1 MKRKRLYSLAAA
13 LLALTLLLT
22 ACGGGSQESVERA
35 APNTAADAVTVSSTE
50 ELLEAIAPG
59 ASISIAPGY
68 YNMSDY
74 IEELWATEGYDWN
87 ASHDY
92 VQLDECFDGVEIVV
106 QNVDGLSISGGTED
120 VTETELVVN
129 PRYADVLKFQNCEN
143 VKLSTLTLGHTETGE
158 CAGSVVML
166 SACENVELRNV
177 DLYGCGVIALECEA
191 GTGNV
196 SVYDSALRDCSFGP
210 LSIDSG
216 TGKFEFYDCALTGSA
231 GGGYYGPGRATVSFY
246 RCVFGE
252 PETNYWA
259 FLDDVYTEDCTWNE
273 ITEYPDYG
281 YQDYEGEDIVFE
293 LDIDG
298 LREIPFDESTYG
310 ESVWLGYR
318 MTDAAGEEDVAPP
331 SGELSNAYLYLR
343 EDGTGVLNAYYADRN
358 IPFLW
363 EREEDGDGLSLWTRE
378 SVFSLELYKPENEE
392 SYPVAWVALRM
403 PEGVVWMY

>member
-1 MKRKRLYSLAAA
+1 MA
-13 LLALTLLLT
+13 ALTLLLT
-22 ACGGGSQESVERA
+22 ACNGGSQESVERA
-35 APNTAADAVTVSSTE
+35 APNANSSVVTINSTE

-59 ASISIAPGY
+59 ASISVAPGY

-74 IEELWATEGYDWN
+74 IEELWMTEGDDWN
-87 ASHDY
+87 ARHDY
-92 VQLDECFDGVEIVV
+92 VQLSDCYDGVEIVI
-106 QNVDGLSISGGTED
+106 QNVDGLSITGGSED
-120 VTETELVVN
+120 VTEVELVVN

-143 VKLSTLTLGHTETGE
+143 IKLSTLTLGHTETGE
-158 CAGSVVML
+158 CAGSVVLL

-191 GTGNV
+191 GTGDV

-216 TGKFEFYDCALTGSA
+216 TGKFDFYDCALTGSE
-231 GGGYYGPGRATVSFY
+231 GGGYYGAGRAEVSFY

-252 PETNYWA
+252 RETDYWA
-259 FLDDVYTEDCTWNE
+259 FRDDVHTEDCTWDE
-273 ITEYPDYG
+273 TTEYPEYE
-281 YQDYEGEDIVFE
+281 YDYEGYDGEDIVFE
-293 LDIDG
+293 LDING
-298 LREIPFDESTYG
+298 LNKISFDESMYRK
-310 ESVWLGYR
+310 SVWLSYR

-331 SGELSNAYLYLR
+331 SGDVSSIYLYLN

-363 EREEDGDGLSLWTRE
+363 EREEDGDSLSLWTRE